1 MTGTR
6 PTPATHPASAARL
19 PRAVVVIGLVS
30 LLNDFASEMVTPLIP
45 LLLATVL
52 AAGPVA
58 LGLVEGVA
66 DATTNLLKLWA
77 GRHSDRRGRRRKP
90 YVVAG
95 YLLSNLVRPLLG
107 LSGSWLTV
115 LGIRVTD
122 RIGKGLRTAP
132 RDAML
137 ADVTPDGMAG
147 RAYGLTR
154 GLDHAG
160 AVLGALAA
168 AAIVHWGTDRLDL
181 VIALSAIPG
190 LLAVLLISLGIH
202 EPARQAPPAAQLP
215 PLRWQ
220 TLNPITRNYLVA
232 IGIFALGRIPE
243 TFLLLRG
250 HELGMTVVELLL
262 LWAAMHVVKATV
274 SGQAGQQTDRVGR
287 RPLILTGWMV
297 YAITLFS
304 LAFVIQPLMLW
315 AWSLALGFYFGLTEG
330 AERALVRDLA
340 VPAERGTAFGWFH
353 MLVGTAA
360 IPAGLLLGGLW
371 ATYGVKTAFLVSSG
385 LAVLATAGFWQWV
398 EIKPPTGSPKS

>member
-168 AAIVHWGTDRLDL
+168 AAVVHWGTDRLDL
-181 VIALSAIPG
+181 VIAFSAIPG
-190 LLAVLLISLGIH
+190 LLAVLLISFGIH
-202 EPARQAPPAAQLP
+202 EPAHQAPSAAQLP
-215 PLRWQ
+215 PLHWQ

-232 IGIFALGRIPE
+232 IGLFALGRIPE

-250 HELGMTVVELLL
+250 HELGMSVVALLL
-262 LWAAMHVVKATV
+262 LWAAAHSVKVAIAEA
-274 SGQAGQQTDRVGR
+274 AGRLADRRGR
-287 RPLILTGWMV
+287 RPVILAGYGVYVLALTG
-297 YAITLFS
+297 
-304 LAFVIQPLMLW
+304 LAFTESVPHLWLLSLMLG
-315 AWSLALGFYFGLTEG
+315 LHFGLTEG

-340 VPAERGTAFGWFH
+340 PPAERGTAFGWFH
-353 MLVGTAA
+353 MLVGVAA

-371 ATYGVKTAFLVSSG
+371 SLFSAGTAFLASAG
-385 LAVLATAGFWQWV
+385 ITLGATLLFWWRV
-398 EIKPPTGSPKS
+398 RA